1 MVRIITWN
9 CIFYISYTVVSL
21 CAKNF
26 KAGGVFIMR
35 NLFASLILLPICIA
49 IPAFILYF
57 VIKMAIKNAV
67 KELKEENI
75 L

>member
-1 MVRIITWN
+1 
-9 CIFYISYTVVSL
+9 
-21 CAKNF
+21 
-26 KAGGVFIMR
+26 MR